1 MPKRVCSKLVA
12 LDFRG
17 ADFEFFRE
25 LLGKVIWEKV
35 LEGRRAQKTW
45 SVFMGHL
52 LQVQEQ

>member
-1 MPKRVCSKLVA
+1 MCSKLVA